1 MSININNS
9 NDPFYRYK
17 RDKIE
22 IVYKGNE
29 THILNLH
36 KIARQLCC
44 SPIKDEKYIQSLY
57 KALLRKI
64 KKLGT
69 SVKEIENVT
78 VVKGKIEKSILE
90 DLLNNFIKKYI
101 LCPKCSSPEFNTKI
115 CSACGYV
122 I

>member
-9 NDPFYRYK
+9 DDPFYRYK
-17 RDKIE
+17 RDIIS
-22 IVYKGNE
+22 IVHKQSE

-44 SPIKDEKYIQSLY
+44 TPIKDEKYIESLY

-69 SVKEIENVT
+69 SVKEIENIV
-78 VVKGKIEKSILE
+78 VVKGKIEKSVLE
-90 DLLNNFIKKYI
+90 GIINNFIKKYI

-115 CSACGYV
+115 CSACGFKN
-122 I
+122 